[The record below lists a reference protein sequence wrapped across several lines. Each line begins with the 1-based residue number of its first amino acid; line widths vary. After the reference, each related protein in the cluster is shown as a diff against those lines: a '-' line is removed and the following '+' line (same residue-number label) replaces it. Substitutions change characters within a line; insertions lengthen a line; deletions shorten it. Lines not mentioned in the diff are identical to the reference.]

1 MKQHIEPGSKNLKCT
16 LSLEINGLTFEL
28 ERKRIKNLYLKVLP
42 PEGRLH
48 VSAPVR
54 MPNEAIIDFVLSKQA
69 WIRKQQEKLRNRAD
83 TAPFRNPEYLSG
95 EEVYLWGSCFPLEV
109 RYQQR
114 NNRAYY
120 SGTAILLH
128 VKKGEGDS
136 LPKERYGIL
145 KQLYRE
151 ELEEKLPDLF
161 SKWEEMIGVKAKE
174 WNLRD
179 MTTRWGSCNVKE
191 KKICLN
197 LKLAGKSP
205 ECLEYV
211 VVHELVHLLESSH
224 NHIFKSYM
232 DQFLPEWRNRKAM
245 LNGRSSR

>member
-1 MKQHIEPGSKNLKCT
+1 MGPRTKNKKST
-16 LSLEINGLTFEL
+16 GTLEINGLTFEL

-48 VSAPVR
+48 VSVPAR
-54 MPNEAIIDFVLSKQA
+54 MPKGAVIDFLLSKQD
-69 WIRKQQEKLRNRAD
+69 WIRKQQEKLRYRLEA
-83 TAPFRNPEYLSG
+83 APVQNPEYLNG
-95 EEVYLWGSCFPLEV
+95 EEVFLWGSSFPLEV
-109 RYQQR
+109 RYHQR
-114 NNRAYY
+114 KNEAYY
-120 SGTAILLH
+120 TGTGILLH
-128 VKKGEGDS
+128 VKKGEGES

-145 KQLYRE
+145 KQLFRK
-151 ELEEKLPDLF
+151 ELEATLPDLF

-179 MTTRWGSCNVKE
+179 MTSRWGSCNVRQKR
-191 KKICLN
+191 ICLN
-197 LKLAGKSP
+197 LKLAGKEP

-232 DQFLPEWRNRKAM
+232 DQFLPEWRNLKAK
-245 LNGRSSR
+245 LNGRSNL